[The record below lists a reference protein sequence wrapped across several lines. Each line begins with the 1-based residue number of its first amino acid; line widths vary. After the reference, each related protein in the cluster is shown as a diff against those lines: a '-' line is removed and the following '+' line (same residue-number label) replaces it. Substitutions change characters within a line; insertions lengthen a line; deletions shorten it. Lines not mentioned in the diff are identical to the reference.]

1 MGSETWAGPPHL
13 RPSALSS
20 PSSVL
25 FSPVTPVPSATA
37 ALADGHSSRW
47 PHLMR
52 PTTSSLPATALRSRA
67 VRSSSNLTP
76 SQNALLVPNALL
88 ASLASARKKLLRL
101 SGGSSHPSIQRH
113 LRHSHGN
120 LRADRTSGAR
130 RGRHPRRLWPLQ
142 GLGYRQVHRGPGCY
156 RRHRSVRWCRACW
169 PPNERHD
176 G

>member
-1 MGSETWAGPPHL
+1 MGVRQLAAYLPSSNAREWAHYLLETWPGPPAR

-25 FSPVTPVPSATA
+25 FSPVTPVPSAMA

-88 ASLASARKKLLRL
+88 ASLASARKKLLVPVVATQ
-101 SGGSSHPSIQRH
+101 PSRENQRTPP
-113 LRHSHGN
+113 
-120 LRADRTSGAR
+120 AF
-130 RGRHPRRLWPLQ
+130 
-142 GLGYRQVHRGPGCY
+142 
-156 RRHRSVRWCRACW
+156 RW
-169 PPNERHD
+169 
-176 G
+176 